1 MDNSNSTI
9 NNTVLIKKASG
20 DEEVFLSEK
29 LKLSLVNAG
38 AKKETIEKIVRDIEN
53 WIYNGV
59 TTRKIYSRAFAMLR
73 KEKSTSSLRYSLKK
87 AILELGPTGYP
98 FESLVGRLFELMGF
112 KTEVGIVLDG
122 KCVTHEMDVIATN
135 DSEQHLVECKYHKD
149 QGKQVSVQVP
159 LYVRSRVNDII
170 DNRAQQI
177 VYKNLTFTGW
187 VITNTRFSLD
197 SIKYGTCS
205 GLNLLAWNYPV
216 GNGLQQK
223 LEEYKIFPITV
234 LKNLTIKEKQ
244 TLLKGNIVT
253 CTQLLDNLGSL
264 NSLNLTNAKH
274 KLVIKELKKICN

>member
-98 FESLVGRLFELMGF
+98 FEALVGRLFEHMGF

-253 CTQLLDNLGSL
+253 CSQLLDNLGSL